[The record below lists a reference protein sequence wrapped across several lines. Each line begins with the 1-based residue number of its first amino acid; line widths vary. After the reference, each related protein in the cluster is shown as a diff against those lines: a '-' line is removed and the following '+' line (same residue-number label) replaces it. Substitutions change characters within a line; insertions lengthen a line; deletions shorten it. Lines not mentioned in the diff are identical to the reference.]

1 MMAATSPPRLLL
13 LSRPGCG
20 LCAELAEDLETAF
33 GADACVLEQ
42 VDVDSRE
49 DWRQRWGLLI
59 PVLLDDD
66 GKPLSVTRLNL
77 STVAAALG
85 RSPRRSY

>member
-1 MMAATSPPRLLL
+1 MSEDRESVCLLL

-33 GADACVLEQ
+33 GVAGYTLEEA
-42 VDVDSRE
+42 DVDSRD

-59 PVLLDDD
+59 PVLLDDR
-66 GKPLSVTRLNL
+66 GEAISVTRLDVARMT
-77 STVAAALG
+77 TVLG
-85 RSPRRSY
+85 RPPRQR

>member
-1 MMAATSPPRLLL
+1 MTVATGKPRLLL

-33 GADACVLEQ
+33 GADAFELDQ

-49 DWRQRWGLLI
+49 DWRERWGLLI
-59 PVLLDDD
+59 PVLLGD
-66 GKPLSVTRLNL
+66 GGELLSVTRLDI
-77 STVAAALG
+77 TGVAAALG
-85 RSPRRSY
+85 ISPRKR

>member
-1 MMAATSPPRLLL
+1 MMGDDRQPVRLLL

-33 GADACVLEQ
+33 GADAYVLEQ
-42 VDVDSRE
+42 ADVDSRD

-59 PVLLDDD
+59 PVLLDD
-66 GKPLSVTRLNL
+66 GGEAVSVTRLD
-77 STVAAALG
+77 VARLAEVLG
-85 RSPRRSY
+85 RAPRVR